1 VTNDYLLETERLRAH
16 LAETETDRKRLPAR
30 ERQPVERDGRG
41 DLRGHL
47 EAMCKLWPEDISDDG
62 SGRMG
67 FKPEVIEVV
76 TKARAAL
83 ERKP

>member
-41 DLRGHL
+41 DLRGQL
-47 EAMCKLWPEDISDDG
+47 EAMCNLWPEDISDDG